1 MTEICL
7 LHIFSFLDCCWL
19 QGRCVLFCLF
29 VKWCHFHFLCNFAPR
44 FVVNHNWDCK
54 LFNQAWSWGAWA
66 ELSWAA
72 SAVIKPVVWTLNQF
86 LPGGVQ
92 ADFHG
97 LLCVPAS
104 PLALLGQHGGGS
116 GAGQAGCVWP
126 STAVC
131 VLRTG
136 QGKCSPHLGCVGF
149 TVGKMLFN

>member
-1 MTEICL
+1 MTVICL

-29 VKWCHFHFLCNFAPR
+29 VKWCHFHFLCNFAPQ
-44 FVVNHNWDCK
+44 FVVNHNEIVNSSIRHDHEEH
-54 LFNQAWSWGAWA
+54 

-104 PLALLGQHGGGS
+104 PLALLGQHGGAVELGKLCLTQHCS
-116 GAGQAGCVWP
+116 LCPQDWP
-126 STAVC
+126 
-131 VLRTG
+131 
-136 QGKCSPHLGCVGF
+136 
-149 TVGKMLFN
+149 GKMLSSPRVCWFHCRKNGV